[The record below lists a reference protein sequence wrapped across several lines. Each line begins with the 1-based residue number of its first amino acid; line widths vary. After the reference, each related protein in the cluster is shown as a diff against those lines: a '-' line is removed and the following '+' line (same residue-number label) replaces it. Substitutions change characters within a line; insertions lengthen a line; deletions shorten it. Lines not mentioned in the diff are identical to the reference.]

1 MTLFELQR
9 VVQVAR
15 RIGNDPE
22 GHESCGSMA
31 PCADTDDHCRCT
43 RLAKLA
49 LGIEG
54 NVTAEFDRLPEG
66 AQF

>member
-1 MTLFELQR
+1 MTLTQLQM
-9 VVQVAR
+9 VVNCAR
-15 RIGNDPE
+15 RIGADPE
-22 GHESCGSMA
+22 GHESCGNMA
-31 PCADTDDHCRCT
+31 PCADADDHCRCT

-54 NVTAEFDRLPEG
+54 DVTAEYDHLPEG

>member
-1 MTLFELQR
+1 MTLTQLQM
-9 VVQVAR
+9 VVRCAR
-15 RIGNDPE
+15 RIGADPA

-54 NVTAEFDRLPEG
+54 NVSAEYDGLPEG
-66 AQF
+66 VQF